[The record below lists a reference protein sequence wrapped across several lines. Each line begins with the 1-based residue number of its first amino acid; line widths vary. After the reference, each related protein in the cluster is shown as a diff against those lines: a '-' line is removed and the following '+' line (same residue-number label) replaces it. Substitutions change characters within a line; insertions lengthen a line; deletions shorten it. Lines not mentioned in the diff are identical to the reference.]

1 MTGTGSPG
9 ERALDARGLRVAIV
23 SARWHNEVSNGL
35 LAGAERALVDC
46 RIEDTAVIKVP
57 GAFELAVM
65 AKALAAQRYDA
76 VVALGVVIRGG
87 TPHFDFVCRAAA
99 DGLARVAIE
108 TGVPVGFGLLT
119 CDTTE
124 QALDRCGLAG
134 SSEDKG
140 REAAMAAVETAL
152 LLRKVRRGE
161 GHEGAD
167 ER

>member
-1 MTGTGSPG
+1 MSAGGSPG
-9 ERALDARGLRVAIV
+9 ERVLDGHGLRVAIV
-23 SARWHNEVSNGL
+23 CARWHNEVSNGL
-35 LAGAERALVDC
+35 LGGAERALVDC

-57 GAFELAVM
+57 GAFELPVM

-76 VVALGVVIRGG
+76 VVALGVIIRGG